1 MYNTGAI
8 FEFIMTVVKFCMTEK
23 IQQRVCKLLNG
34 LYRCLYT
41 VDEYNWVATFFL
53 YVPESNGQQ
62 FLYTCTVQQ
71 ADTAVAAF
79 TLFYGNIHRG
89 P

>member
-41 VDEYNWVATFFL
+41 VDEYN
-53 YVPESNGQQ
+53 
-62 FLYTCTVQQ
+62 
-71 ADTAVAAF
+71 
-79 TLFYGNIHRG
+79 
-89 P
+89 